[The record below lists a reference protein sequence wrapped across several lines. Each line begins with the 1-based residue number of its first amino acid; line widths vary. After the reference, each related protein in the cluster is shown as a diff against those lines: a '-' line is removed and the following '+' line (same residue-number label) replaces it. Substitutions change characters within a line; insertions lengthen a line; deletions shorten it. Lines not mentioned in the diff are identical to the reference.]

1 MVITNKPYLL
11 ILTFMFAYLI
21 PWVKMYNVATNI
33 TVQNK
38 NSLGIM
44 ADIYEIIDLTE
55 ANLYIIAD

>member
-1 MVITNKPYLL
+1 
-11 ILTFMFAYLI
+11 
-21 PWVKMYNVATNI
+21 MYNVATNI

>member
-1 MVITNKPYLL
+1 MFIINKPYLL
-11 ILTFMFAYLI
+11 ILTFIFAYLI
-21 PWVKMYNVATNI
+21 SWVKMYNVATNI